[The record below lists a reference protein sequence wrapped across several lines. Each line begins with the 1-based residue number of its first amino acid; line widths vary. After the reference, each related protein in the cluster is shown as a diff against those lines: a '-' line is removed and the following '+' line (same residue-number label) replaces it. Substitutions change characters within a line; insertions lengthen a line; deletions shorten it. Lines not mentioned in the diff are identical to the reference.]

1 MPIVVAQQK
10 VLGPREVPFCSN
22 IDFLSNS
29 AHIRSSWPYSQRV
42 HDGERKFTSVWYLAH
57 INKYIRESY
66 MQIFKAI
73 QLPEHSLDYVN
84 VLSK

>member
-1 MPIVVAQQK
+1 MIVAQQK

-29 AHIRSSWPYSQRV
+29 AHIRSSQPYSQRV
-42 HDGERKFTSVWYLAH
+42 HDSEWKFTSVWYLAY

-66 MQIFKAI
+66 MHIFKAI
-73 QLPEHSLDYVN
+73 QLPEHSLDYAN